1 MQASRASQVSTIT
14 FRSLPERRPLLLRAS
29 KSALA
34 VLMGTGCDASLMGD
48 ERPWVLW
55 RVAAGG
61 KNGSS
66 IALVAQ
72 AM

>member
-1 MQASRASQVSTIT
+1 MQASRASQVSVISL
-14 FRSLPERRPLLLRAS
+14 RSLPERRPLLLRAS
-29 KSALA
+29 KNALA
-34 VLMGTGCDASLMGD
+34 VLMGTGCDVSL
-48 ERPWVLW
+48 PWVPC

-72 AM
+72 AT